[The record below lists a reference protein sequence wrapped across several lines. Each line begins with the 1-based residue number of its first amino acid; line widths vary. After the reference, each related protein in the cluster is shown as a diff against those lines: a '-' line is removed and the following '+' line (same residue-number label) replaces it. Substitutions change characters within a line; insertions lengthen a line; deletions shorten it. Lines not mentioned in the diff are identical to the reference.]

1 MGVFLGY
8 SAPSTLS
15 QALSLSQELM
25 DSVSLAIQL
34 APGCPNSAS
43 NELGLQY
50 ANFFVDSV
58 IPIAVL
64 IPKKQEVFHKAV
76 PPVPNVYIL
85 NHYTIVP

>member
-25 DSVSLAIQL
+25 DSVSLAIQPL
-34 APGCPNSAS
+34 ECPNSAA
-43 NELGLQY
+43 NELGLHY

-64 IPKKQEVFHKAV
+64 IPKKQEVFHEAV
-76 PPVPNVYIL
+76 PPVPMSTYLITTL
-85 NHYTIVP
+85 